1 MLAALFFG
9 CGYAFA
15 AGVQPGPLQAFLFS
29 RVAAIGWRKTLPAT
43 LAPVISDGPIVVA
56 ALFLVGQLSMRT
68 QSILQMAGG
77 LVLFYFAWGTLRQLW
92 REKSVEGPPSTPRTM
107 VEAVV
112 VNLLN
117 PHPYLGWTL
126 ILGPAVL
133 VAWERHPSHA
143 VALVVAF
150 YVTLVATLA
159 GFVLLFGT
167 AGRLGDA
174 AQRKVLGV
182 SGSILA
188 VLGLYLLVGGIIA
201 LSTE

>member
-1 MLAALFFG
+1 MLAALLFG

-56 ALFLVGQLSMRT
+56 ALFLVGQLSIRT

-77 LVLFYFAWGTLRQLW
+77 FVLFYFAWETLRQLG
-92 REKSVEGPPSTPRTM
+92 RKVEAEPAPSTPRTV

-126 ILGPAVL
+126 VLGPAVHSAWQRHPTHALAL
-133 VAWERHPSHA
+133 VA
-143 VALVVAF
+143 AF
-150 YVTLVATLA
+150 YVVLVSTLA

-167 AGRLGDA
+167 TGRLGERS
-174 AQRKVLGV
+174 QRRLLGV
-182 SGSILA
+182 SGI
-188 VLGLYLLVGGIIA
+188 LLVGLGAYLLIHGIA
-201 LSTE
+201 SLVSV